1 MARQA
6 SKTLIGGFVVGAVA
20 LAVVAVTVVGSG
32 KFFQNRQTFVMFFS
46 GSITGLSVGSP
57 VEFRGVKIGEVTKIA
72 AVFDPKDLSITI
84 PVYIDFDPNSLIVAK
99 GDQESMG
106 RDRDLSQHGNRFV
119 HPLLDK
125 GLKAQLEIQSLLTS
139 QLYISVDF
147 HPEMPTKLVGL
158 DTRYPE
164 IPTIPSLRDQIL
176 ATLQKLP
183 DKIISA
189 TEGIEQ
195 LVRSPA
201 AQETMRDLAVTIRD
215 VDALV
220 REVTAE
226 VKPVSASLRSSS
238 DAARRTFTQAE
249 RTLSLKEG
257 PSAEMAASIVDTAK
271 KAGASLDQMR
281 STLGSYERLASQ
293 NANVG
298 YDLTRTLGELDA
310 AARAVRS
317 LADYLE
323 LHPEAVLKGR
333 R

>member
-20 LAVVAVTVVGSG
+20 LAVVAVTVLGSG

-57 VEFRGVKIGEVTKIA
+57 VEFRGVKIGEVTKIS

-84 PVYIDFDPNSLIVAK
+84 PVYIDFDPKSLIVAK

-106 RDRDLSQHGNRFV
+106 GVRDLSHGNRFV

-164 IPTIPSLRDQIL
+164 IPTIPSLREQIL

-215 VDALV
+215 LDAFI
-220 REVTAE
+220 REVRAE
-226 VKPVSASLRSSS
+226 VKPLAASVKASS

-317 LADYLE
+317 LADYFE

>member
-1 MARQA
+1 VARQA

-20 LAVVAVTVVGSG
+20 LAVVAVTVLGSG
-32 KFFQNRQTFVMFFS
+32 KFFQNRPTFVMFFS

-57 VEFRGVKIGEVTKIA
+57 VEFRGVKIGEVRKIA

-84 PVYIDFDPNSLIVAK
+84 PVYVDFDPKSLIVAK

-106 RDRDLSQHGNRFV
+106 GERDLSHGDRFV
-119 HPLLDK
+119 QPLLDK

-164 IPTIPSLRDQIL
+164 IPTIPSLREQIL

-189 TEGIEQ
+189 TEGVEQ

-201 AQETMRDLAVTIRD
+201 TQETMRDLAVTMRD
-215 VDALV
+215 LDALV
-220 REVTAE
+220 REVRGE
-226 VKPVSASLRSSS
+226 VKPLAASVKASS

-249 RTLSLKEG
+249 QTLALKEG
-257 PSAEMAASIVDTAK
+257 PAGEMAASIIETVK
-271 KAGASLDQMR
+271 KAGASLEQMR
-281 STLGSYERLASQ
+281 STLGSYERVATQ

-298 YDLTRTLGELDA
+298 YEVNRALGELDA
-310 AARAVRS
+310 AARAIRS
-317 LADYLE
+317 LADYLDR
-323 LHPEAVLKGR
+323 HPEAILKGR